1 MDDRQINK
9 VVGVSDREPLDKNQL
24 RSPRNRRV
32 SIVLLRA
39 ENTSAEEL
47 DRLPRFL
54 EKTSGTQPV
63 NPATGENLGPSPQQ

>member
-9 VVGVSDREPLDKNQL
+9 VTGVSDREPIEKAQV

-39 ENTSAEEL
+39 ENVKTEDF

-54 EKTSGTQPV
+54 EKTSGTQPIT
-63 NPATGENLGPSPQQ
+63 PATGESLAPAAKP